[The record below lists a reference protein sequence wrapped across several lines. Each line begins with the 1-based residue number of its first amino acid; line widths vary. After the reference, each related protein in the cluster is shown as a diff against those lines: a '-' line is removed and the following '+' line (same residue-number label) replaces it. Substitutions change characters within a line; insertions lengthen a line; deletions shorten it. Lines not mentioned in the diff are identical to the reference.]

1 MIEIVIPTM
10 WKSDKIFEMIHR
22 YIGNTNIYRI
32 HIIDNSNE
40 FNIYYPLGINSKKV
54 IVYSFEE
61 NTFVNPAWN
70 FGVSKCKE
78 DSIIC
83 LANDDIEFDTEIFD
97 FIINHKTEFGIIGMD
112 KDNYDN
118 NINNKKTITNMNNHE
133 YGWGCLIFI
142 LKKDW
147 VNIPNGIKV
156 FYGDSFMFH
165 NIKVLCKKLSGFF
178 IDTNMS
184 TTSSSSFVM
193 DIHKQ
198 DINNWELIG
207 NKSSLNLN

>member
-1 MIEIVIPTM
+1 MIEIVLPTM

-22 YIGNTNIYRI
+22 YIGNPNIYRI
-32 HIIDNSNE
+32 HLIDNANE
-40 FNIYYPLGINSKKV
+40 FNIHYPLGINSKKV
-54 IVYSFEE
+54 KVYSFEE
-61 NTFVNPAWN
+61 NTYVNPAWN
-70 FGVSKCKE
+70 FGVSKCKK

-83 LANDDIEFDTEIFD
+83 LANDDIEFDTEIFE
-97 FIINHKTEFGIIGMD
+97 FIINRKCELGIIGMD
-112 KDNYDN
+112 NENYDI
-118 NINNKKTITNMNNHE
+118 NISKEKKINSMEFRT

-147 VNIPNGIKV
+147 IDIPNSIKV
-156 FYGDSFMFH
+156 FHGDTFMFT

-193 DIHKQ
+193 DIYNQ
-198 DINNWELIG
+198 DVENWEFIV
-207 NKSSLNLN
+207 NRSSLNFN

>member
-1 MIEIVIPTM
+1 MIEIVLPTM

-22 YIGNTNIYRI
+22 YIGNPNIYRI
-32 HIIDNSNE
+32 HLIDNTNE
-40 FNIYYPLGINSKKV
+40 FNIHYPKGINSKKV
-54 IVYSFEE
+54 KVYSFEE

-70 FGVSKCKE
+70 FGVSKCKK

-83 LANDDIEFDTEIFD
+83 LANDDIEFDTEIFE
-97 FIINHKTEFGIIGMD
+97 FIINRKCELGIIGMD
-112 KDNYDN
+112 NENYDI
-118 NINNKKTITNMNNHE
+118 NISKEKKINSMEFRT

-147 VNIPNGIKV
+147 IDIPNSIKV
-156 FYGDSFMFH
+156 FHGDTFMFT

-193 DIHKQ
+193 DIYNQ
-198 DINNWELIG
+198 DVENWEFIV
-207 NKSSLNLN
+207 NRSSLNFN

>member
-1 MIEIVIPTM
+1 MIEIVLPTM

-22 YIGNTNIYRI
+22 YIGNPNIYRI
-32 HIIDNSNE
+32 HIIDNTNE
-40 FNIYYPLGINSKKV
+40 FDVYYPLGINSKKV
-54 IVYSFEE
+54 KVYSFEE
-61 NTFVNPAWN
+61 NTYVNPAWN

-83 LANDDIEFDTEIFD
+83 LANDDIEFNAEIFD
-97 FIINHKTEFGIIGMD
+97 FIISHKSELGIIGMD
-112 KDNYDN
+112 KDNYKN
-118 NINNKKTITNMNNHE
+118 NINNGKKIIDMQNHD

-147 VNIPNGIKV
+147 INIPNELKV

-165 NIKVLCKKLSGFF
+165 NVKVLCKKLSGFF

-193 DIHKQ
+193 DIHKS
-198 DINNWELIG
+198 DIDNWELIG

>member
-10 WKSDKIFEMIHR
+10 WKSEKIFEMIHR
-22 YIGNTNIYRI
+22 YIGNPNIYRI
-32 HIIDNSNE
+32 HLIDNSNE
-40 FNIYYPLGINSKKV
+40 YHIHYSTGINSNKV
-54 IVYSFEE
+54 KIYSFKE

-97 FIINHKTEFGIIGMD
+97 FIINCKSELGIIGMD
-112 KDNYDN
+112 KNNYDIN
-118 NINNKKTITNMNNHE
+118 NINKKEIITMNNHE

-147 VNIPNGIKV
+147 IDIPNTLKV
-156 FYGDSFMFH
+156 FYGDSFMF
-165 NIKVLCKKLSGFF
+165 NNVKVLCKKLSGFF

-184 TTSSSSFVM
+184 TTSSSHFVM
-193 DIHKQ
+193 DIHKS
-198 DINNWELIG
+198 DIENWELIG